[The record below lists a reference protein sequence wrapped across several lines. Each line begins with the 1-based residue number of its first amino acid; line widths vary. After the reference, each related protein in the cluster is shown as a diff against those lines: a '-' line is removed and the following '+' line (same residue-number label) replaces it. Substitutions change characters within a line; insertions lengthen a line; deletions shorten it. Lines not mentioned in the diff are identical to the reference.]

1 MAAKRAMIDIWTTLA
16 DEREGEQRPGPQVAA
31 PACPYP
37 PAHPEEHADGSRQ
50 QQVPV
55 VGQRGIHG
63 KGHARRPR
71 QFDFGVDEQ
80 LGEARDHPVEEEEK
94 GSGQR
99 DQHDFGITQGRFH
112 VVADL
117 VFVLQQVRE
126 AIQHVAHRAAEFASP
141 DHGAVERGENIR
153 MRPERVIQRTAR
165 AYLLRDVRRGGFER
179 GVFRLRLEDAQ
190 KLRDGDACV
199 EQRAELFAEQDDL
212 FVGDRLLEE
221 FLEAFALQGAVPT
234 GNLGRHE
241 AAASS
246 A

>member
-1 MAAKRAMIDIWTTLA
+1 
-16 DEREGEQRPGPQVAA
+16 
-31 PACPYP
+31 
-37 PAHPEEHADGSRQ
+37 
-50 QQVPV
+50 
-55 VGQRGIHG
+55 
-63 KGHARRPR
+63 
-71 QFDFGVDEQ
+71 
-80 LGEARDHPVEEEEK
+80 
-94 GSGQR
+94 
-99 DQHDFGITQGRFH
+99 
-112 VVADL
+112 
-117 VFVLQQVRE
+117 
-126 AIQHVAHRAAEFASP
+126 
-141 DHGAVERGENIR
+141 

-241 AAASS
+241 AAAKQRLTRLFRAFGLNIAGERHAFVIDRPVGIRMFLVRHEYPFSIFARQGLPPCGLPTS
-246 A
+246 RKSWEGRGAGEGEPLVPFMGVLQKGFPPPHHFFPDKDTQCENQLNSRWKTTRAP